1 MIIYNY
7 LARQLFASTF
17 SVAFVLS
24 LILISGRF
32 IKYMAEAASG
42 RILGEVLFAVMAYR
56 LPGFLELILPLSLF
70 LGVLLAY
77 GQLYLSNEMTVLNA
91 CGVGQRQVLI
101 FTLFPA
107 LSLAVLVGVLSL
119 YLTPLGNSR
128 VEQILTE
135 QKSRTEFE
143 TLTPGR
149 FHSGGDLV
157 VYARSLSTD
166 KTQMEKLFIYQ
177 GEKNREVD
185 GEILVSQILLTAQT
199 GVRRVDPNSG
209 DQYLELRNGYRYEGM
224 PGRHDYHKMSFES
237 YRYRLGT
244 AAEPVEIRKLKSRST
259 ASLIGSDVLK
269 EKAELQ
275 WRISMPLLVFIV
287 GMMAIPL
294 SKVNP
299 RHGRFLK
306 LIPSVML
313 YLSYVLLLI
322 TSQKWIEKGEI
333 SPVFGLWWVHGVFFV
348 IALFMLLSSRY
359 QFSLRRLWVGGQ

>member
-7 LARQLFASTF
+7 LARQLFASTLG
-17 SVAFVLS
+17 VAFVLS

-77 GQLYLSNEMTVLNA
+77 GQLYLSNEITVLNA
-91 CGVGQRQVLI
+91 CGIGQRQILL
-101 FTLFPA
+101 FTLLPA
-107 LSLAVLVGVLSL
+107 LSLAFIVGVLSL
-119 YLTPLGNSR
+119 YLAPLGNSQ
-128 VEQILTE
+128 VEKILSE

-149 FHSGGDLV
+149 FHSGGDMV
-157 VYARSLSTD
+157 VYARSLSND

-177 GEKNREVD
+177 GEKNKQID
-185 GEILVSQILLTAQT
+185 GEMVAIQILLTAES
-199 GVRRVDPNSG
+199 GVRRVDPASG
-209 DQYLELRNGYRYEGM
+209 DQYLELKNGFRYEGS
-224 PGRHDYHKMSFES
+224 PGRHDYHKMAFDS
-237 YRYRLGT
+237 YRYRL
-244 AAEPVEIRKLKSRST
+244 ASASEPIEIRKLKSRS
-259 ASLIGSDVLK
+259 SLSLLGSNELK

-275 WRISMPLLVFIV
+275 WRLSMPILVFIV
-287 GMMAIPL
+287 ALLAIPL

-299 RHGRFLK
+299 RQGRFLK
-306 LIPSVML
+306 LIPSIVL

-322 TSQKWIEKGEI
+322 TSQKWIEKGEVN
-333 SPVFGLWWVHGVFFV
+333 PALGLWWVHGLFFI
-348 IALFMLLSSRY
+348 IALIMFLWAQY
-359 QFSLRRLWVGGQ
+359 QFSLRQLWVRGR